1 MGERKT
7 TKQKQL
13 KEFEAI
19 TSKERDSGRR
29 RARQRIVLFYS
40 LKIFDF
46 SNFGKFDETFLE
58 GK

>member
-1 MGERKT
+1 M
-7 TKQKQL
+7 

-46 SNFGKFDETFLE
+46 SNFGKFDKNVS
-58 GK
+58 GRKMK